1 MEDDMIGILK
11 RGWWFGPF
19 VVGFAVATIATVQ
32 ATITIGGAVFQAT
45 SAQPVA
51 SQDSQLLAADVLN
64 QLATAPKGGFD
75 ARLVVDPAAV
85 RKH

>member
-11 RGWWFGPF
+11 RNWWFGPI

-32 ATITIGGAVFQAT
+32 ATITIGGAVFHT

-51 SQDSQLLAADVLN
+51 SQDLQLY
-64 QLATAPKGGFD
+64 TAHSFEERWQPTFSTNWQ
-75 ARLVVDPAAV
+75 RLPRAV
-85 RKH
+85 SMRD

>member
-11 RGWWFGPF
+11 RSWWFGPF

-51 SQDSQLLAADVLN
+51 SQDSQLN
-64 QLATAPKGGFD
+64 R
-75 ARLVVDPAAV
+75 ARSFEERWQPTFSTNWQRLPRAV
-85 RKH
+85 SMRD

>member
-1 MEDDMIGILK
+1 MIGILK

-51 SQDSQLLAADVLN
+51 SQDSAA
-64 QLATAPKGGFD
+64 Q
-75 ARLVVDPAAV
+75 
-85 RKH
+85 